1 VGPLLETDEPLT
13 YSGLSLR
20 SGVPERTLYRHF
32 PNRTALMSA
41 LFDWT
46 NRKIGFGGKLPTTAS
61 ELLELLRRVFPGF
74 DALAPVVHELLVA
87 PEGKAARLAR
97 KADRQRASLQ
107 LARAVAPTL
116 ERSALRRLAAILQ
129 LLSSASTWQALRDY
143 WDMDGAE
150 AAEAAALAVELLTL
164 GAREKAKRAR
174 RRG

>member
-1 VGPLLETDEPLT
+1 
-13 YSGLSLR
+13 
-20 SGVPERTLYRHF
+20 
-32 PNRTALMSA
+32 
-41 LFDWT
+41 
-46 NRKIGFGGKLPTTAS
+46 
-61 ELLELLRRVFPGF
+61 
-74 DALAPVVHELLVA
+74 
-87 PEGKAARLAR
+87 
-97 KADRQRASLQ
+97 
-107 LARAVAPTL
+107 VAPTL